1 MKNQDQVILHEI
13 QKNTHKGLETI
24 DALMPRV
31 KKGELAK
38 ELARQFVLYGEYYE
52 RATDRLTEESDRLYR
67 DVKGKDLLL
76 RSSIWMQT
84 FMDGSSGHMADMMI
98 QGVNRGMTDLQ
109 KVLNHN
115 RHASDEIIRL
125 ASDVMDMEQQAIGRL
140 REYL

>member
-1 MKNQDQVILHEI
+1 MKNQDQAILHEI
-13 QKNTHKGLETI
+13 QKNTHMGLEAI
-24 DALMPRV
+24 DAMMPRV
-31 KKGELAK
+31 KDEVFAK
-38 ELARQFVLYGEYYE
+38 ELAGQSVKYGEYYE
-52 RATDRLTEESDRLYR
+52 KASDRLSLESDRLYK
-67 DVKGKDLLL
+67 DVKGKDLVL

-98 QGVNRGMTDLQ
+98 QGVNRGITDLQ

-115 RHASDEIIRL
+115 RHASNEIIRL

>member
-52 RATDRLTEESDRLYR
+52 RATDSLTEESDRLYR

>member
-76 RSSIWMQT
+76 RSSIWMLT